1 MRHFTV
7 SGRVQGVGFRAWV
20 QRTAEN
26 LNLSGWV
33 RNLSDGRVEI
43 MAVGSQQA
51 ESDLWQA
58 CYKGPL
64 WARVDNLAWVDIP
77 IYAEPPVENGK
88 FKIVA
93 SA

>member
-20 QRTAEN
+20 QRKAET
-26 LNLSGWV
+26 LELSGWV

-43 MAVGSQQA
+43 MALGSEKA
-51 ESDLWQA
+51 ESELWQA

-64 WARVDNLAWVDIP
+64 WARVDNLSWVDIP
-77 IYAEPPVENGK
+77 IYTEPPVETGK

>member
-20 QRTAEN
+20 ERQAIT
-26 LNLSGWV
+26 LGLSGWV

-43 MAVGSQQA
+43 MAVGTLQA
-51 ESDLWQA
+51 EADLWQA
-58 CYKGPL
+58 CYKGPI
-64 WARVDNLAWVDIP
+64 WARVDQLKWVDIP
-77 IYAEPPVENGK
+77 IYAEPPVEPGK
-88 FKIVA
+88 FRIVS

>member
-7 SGRVQGVGFRAWV
+7 SGRVQGVGFRVWV
-20 QRTAEN
+20 QRKAED

-43 MAVGSQQA
+43 MVTGTEQS

-58 CYKGPL
+58 CFKGPL

-77 IYAEPPVENGK
+77 IYAEPPIEIGK

>member
-1 MRHFTV
+1 MRHFAV

-26 LNLSGWV
+26 LDLSGWV

-43 MAVGSQQA
+43 MAVGTEQA
-51 ESDLWQA
+51 EADLWQA

-77 IYAEPPVENGK
+77 IYAEPPVEQGK